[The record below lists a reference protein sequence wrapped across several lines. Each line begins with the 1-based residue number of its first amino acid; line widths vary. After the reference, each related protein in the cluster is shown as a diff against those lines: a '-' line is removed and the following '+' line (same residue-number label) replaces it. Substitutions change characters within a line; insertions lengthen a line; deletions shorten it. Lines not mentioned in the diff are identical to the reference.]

1 MATQLE
7 TGRGGTKNAART
19 LVTIETR
26 TPPTRLH
33 DRLQTGTKQTITVD
47 VTALEADLR
56 ARVRGEVR
64 FSGGDRGMYAS
75 DASNYRMIPLGVVLP
90 RDADDVIESVAA
102 CRRHG
107 APIFA
112 RGGGTAIPG
121 QTVNDGLLFDFSK
134 YMNRLVEL
142 DPDAK
147 RARVEPGIVLDEL
160 RNAANRYNL
169 TFGPDPATHS
179 RCTLGGMIGNNS
191 CGTHS
196 VMAGETSDN
205 IEELEILTYD
215 GARMRVGATSDE
227 ELEKIIREGG
237 RRGEI
242 YSKLR
247 ALRDKYADAIR
258 KNFPRIPRRVSGYNL
273 PALLP
278 ENGFHVARA
287 LVGSECTC
295 VLVLEAT
302 TRLVYWPPVRSLLV
316 IGYEDIFH
324 AADHVTEPLPFKPI
338 ALEAL
343 DDTFID
349 DMKKK
354 GMHPKNLNM
363 MPDGHAWLLVEFGG
377 ESKEESD
384 ANARKLMDAFKRRG
398 DAPPLK
404 LFDNRAHEKL
414 IWHLREEGLG
424 ATAKIPGEPDNHEG
438 WEDSSVPPEKLG
450 DYLRDLKKMLDKYNY
465 TGPLY
470 GHFGQGCV
478 HTRLTFDLVTADGIE
493 KWRRFLAEASDLVT
507 SYGGS
512 LSGEHGDGQARGELL
527 PRMFD
532 AEMIEAFREFKSI
545 WDPQWK
551 MNPGKLIDPYRVDE
565 NLRLGTTWNPPKV
578 ETHFQYPD
586 DHRSFAEVTERC
598 VGAGVCRRHEGG
610 TMCPS
615 YMVTREEKHSTRG
628 RARLLGEMIRGETIT
643 DGWRSEEVREAL
655 DLCLACKGCKG
666 ECPVQVDM
674 ATYKAEFLA
683 HYYEGRLRPRSAYT
697 MGHIHTWARLAAL
710 VPHVANFLTRAPG
723 FSAIAKLVAD
733 VHPNRTIPKFA
744 PYTFKQWFE
753 KRAARQ
759 PAISNQQSAT
769 KRVILWPDTFN
780 NHFHPRTAEA
790 AVNVLEAAGFEVQVP
805 RRNVCCGRPL
815 YDWGM
820 IEEAKSLLREILSL
834 LKEPIEQGVPVV
846 VLEPSCA
853 TVFREELLNLFPN
866 DEDAKRLAEQTF
878 LLSDFLE
885 QKAQNF
891 QPPKL
896 HAKAVV
902 HGHCHHKSIMKME
915 AEESVLKK
923 MGVDY
928 EMPETGC
935 CGMAG
940 AFGFEKDHYDIS
952 LQVGERVLL
961 PAVRSTP
968 KDTLVISDG
977 FSCRE
982 QIAQQT
988 DRRALHLAEVIQAA
1002 LHDGA
1007 RGIGGDYP
1015 ERKYFEL
1022 NQIPQ
1027 SQLAAGAR
1035 TAIAVGAGALLVGA
1049 AAWGLKR
1056 ALSGKADGHHKSKFK
1071 KERNDGR
1078 HHLESAHGTRR
1089 H

>member
-1 MATQLE
+1 MATQFD
-7 TGRGGTKNAART
+7 TKSPARS
-19 LVTIETR
+19 LVTIQTR
-26 TPPTRLH
+26 TPPTILR
-33 DRLQTGTKQTITVD
+33 DGLQTGTKGALTVD
-47 VTALEADLR
+47 VAALEAGLR
-56 ARVRGEVR
+56 ACVRGEVR

-75 DASNYRMIPLGVVLP
+75 DASNYRMVPLGVILP
-90 RDADDVIESVAA
+90 RDAEDVVESVAV

-121 QTVNDGLLFDFSK
+121 QTVNEGVLFDFSK

-142 DPDAK
+142 DAGAG

-160 RNAANRYNL
+160 RKAANKFDL

-205 IEELEILTYD
+205 IEALEILTYD
-215 GARMRVGATSDE
+215 GTRMTVGATGDE
-227 ELEKIIREGG
+227 ELEAIIREGG

-242 YSKLR
+242 YSKLKSF
-247 ALRDKYADAIR
+247 RDRYAELIR
-258 KNFPRIPRRVSGYNL
+258 REFPKIPRRVSGYNL

-316 IGYEDIFH
+316 VGYKDIFE
-324 AADHVTEPLPFKPI
+324 AADHVTEPLTFNPI

-343 DDTFID
+343 DDTFIA

-354 GMHPKNLNM
+354 GMHPEHLDM
-363 MPDGHAWLLVEFGG
+363 MPEGKAWLLVEFGG

-384 ANARKLMDAFKRRG
+384 AAARKLMDELRRREN
-398 DAPPLK
+398 PPSLK
-404 LFDNRAHEKL
+404 LFDDPAQEKL
-414 IWHLREEGLG
+414 VWYLREEGLG

-450 DYLRDLKKMLDKYNY
+450 GYLRDLQKLLDKYNY
-465 TGPLY
+465 VGPLY

-478 HTRLTFDLVTADGIE
+478 HTRLTFDLLTADGIE
-493 KWRRFLAEASDLVT
+493 QWRHFLGEASDLVA

-527 PRMFD
+527 PRMFS

-545 WDPQWK
+545 FDPEWK
-551 MNPGKLIDPYRVDE
+551 MNPGKLVDPYRVDE
-565 NLRLGTTWNPPKV
+565 NLRLGTSWNPPRV

-586 DHRSFAEVTERC
+586 DHQSFADATERC

-628 RARLLGEMIRGETIT
+628 RARLLGEMIRGETID

-666 ECPVQVDM
+666 DCPVQVDM
-674 ATYKAEFLA
+674 ATYKAEFLS
-683 HYYEGRLRPRSAYT
+683 HYYEGRLRPRSAYA
-697 MGHIHTWARLAAL
+697 MGHIHLWARLAAL
-710 VPHVANFLTRAPG
+710 APHVANFFTHVPVFRSL
-723 FSAIAKLVAD
+723 AKLVAD
-733 VHPNRTIPKFA
+733 VHPERTIPAFA
-744 PYTFKQWFE
+744 PYTFKQWFA
-753 KRAARQ
+753 KRGRQ
-759 PAISNQQSAT
+759 KGTAGSDGGGNRPQ
-769 KRVILWPDTFN
+769 VLLWPDTFN
-780 NHFHPRTAEA
+780 NHFHPRTAQA
-790 AVNVLEAAGFEVQVP
+790 AVEVLEAAGFEVRVP
-805 RRNVCCGRPL
+805 QGNVCCGRPL

-820 IEEAKSLLREILSL
+820 LDEAKSLLREILL
-834 LKEPIEQGVPVV
+834 RLKEPIEQGVPVV

-853 TVFREELLNLFPN
+853 TVFREELTNLFPD
-866 DEDAKRLAEQTF
+866 DEDAKRLSRQTY

-885 QKAQNF
+885 QKAPNF

-896 HAKAVV
+896 NVKALV

-915 AEESVLKK
+915 AEEAVLKK
-923 MGVDY
+923 MGVEY
-928 EMPETGC
+928 ELPETGC

-940 AFGFEKDHYDIS
+940 AFGFEREHYDIS
-952 LQVGERVLL
+952 LAVGERVLL
-961 PAVRSTP
+961 PAVRTAP
-968 KDTLVISDG
+968 RDALVITDG

-982 QIAQQT
+982 QVAQQS
-988 DRRALHLAEVIQAA
+988 DRRALHLAEVIQMA
-1002 LHDGA
+1002 LHGAPSATGDG
-1007 RGIGGDYP
+1007 YP
-1015 ERKYFEL
+1015 ETNYLAEH
-1022 NQIPQ
+1022 
-1027 SQLAAGAR
+1027 SQADALTGTEVALLA
-1035 TAIAVGAGALLVGA
+1035 GAGALLAGCLG
-1049 AAWGLKR
+1049 WGLKALLDKKHARVPKRLRR
-1056 ALSGKADGHHKSKFK
+1056 AKAG
-1071 KERNDGR
+1071 
-1078 HHLESAHGTRR
+1078 
-1089 H
+1089 

>member
-1 MATQLE
+1 MATQAE
-7 TGRGGTKNAART
+7 AKHSARS

-26 TPPTRLH
+26 TPPTRLR
-33 DRLQTGTKQTITVD
+33 DRLQTGTKRTLTVD
-47 VTALEADLR
+47 VAGLEAALR
-56 ARVRGEVR
+56 ACVRGEVR
-64 FSGGDRGMYAS
+64 FSGADRGMYAS

-90 RDADDVIESVAA
+90 RDAEDVIESLAA
-102 CRRHG
+102 CRRYG
-107 APIFA
+107 APVFA
-112 RGGGTAIPG
+112 RGGGTGIPG
-121 QTVNDGLLFDFSK
+121 QTVNEGLLFDFSK

-142 DPDAK
+142 DPREK

-160 RNAANRYNL
+160 RKAANQYRL

-205 IEELEILTYD
+205 VEELEVLTYD
-215 GARMRVGATSDE
+215 GARMRVGPTDDD
-227 ELEKIIREGG
+227 ELEKIIAGGG

-242 YSKLR
+242 YSRLK
-247 ALRDKYADAIR
+247 AFRDKYAEQIR
-258 KNFPRIPRRVSGYNL
+258 KEFPKIPRRVSGYNL

-278 ENGFHVARA
+278 ENGFHVARS

-316 IGYEDIFH
+316 IGYSDIFE

-343 DDTFID
+343 DDTFIE

-354 GMHPKNLNM
+354 GMHPQHLNM
-363 MPDGHAWLLVEFGG
+363 MPEGHAWVLVEFGG

-384 ANARKLMDAFKRRG
+384 AAARKLMDELKQRKN
-398 DAPPLK
+398 PPSLK
-404 LFDNRAHEKL
+404 LFDNPVHEKL
-414 IWHLREEGLG
+414 VWYLREEGLG

-450 DYLRDLKKMLDKYNY
+450 GYLRDFKKLMDKYNY
-465 TGPLY
+465 IGPLY

-478 HTRLTFDLVTADGIE
+478 HTRLTFDLLTADGIE
-493 KWRRFLAEASDLVT
+493 KWRHFLEEASDLVA

-527 PRMFD
+527 PRMYS
-532 AEMIEAFREFKSI
+532 AEMIEAFREFKAI
-545 WDPQWK
+545 WDPDWK
-551 MNPGKLIDPYRVDE
+551 MNPGKLVDPYRVDE
-565 NLRLGTTWNPPKV
+565 NLRLGTHWNPPPM

-586 DHRSFAEVTERC
+586 DHRSFAEATERC

-628 RARLLGEMIRGETIT
+628 RARLLGEMIRGETIN
-643 DGWRSEEVREAL
+643 DGWQSEEVHEAL

-674 ATYKAEFLA
+674 ATYKAEFLS

-697 MGHIHTWARLAAL
+697 MGHIHLWSRLAAL
-710 VPHVANFLTRAPG
+710 VPHVANFFTHAPL
-723 FSAIAKLVAD
+723 FQTIAKLVAD
-733 VHPNRTIPKFA
+733 VHPNRTIPEFA
-744 PYTFKQWFE
+744 PYTFKQWFHRRE
-753 KRAARQ
+753 TKRASR
-759 PAISNQQSAT
+759 QSAIRNPQSAI
-769 KRVILWPDTFN
+769 KSVILWPDTFN
-780 NHFHPRTAEA
+780 NHFHPQTAQA
-790 AVNVLEAAGFEVQVP
+790 AVAVLEAAGFEVRVP

-820 IEEAKSLLREILSL
+820 LDEAKRLLREILSL

-853 TVFREELLNLFPN
+853 TVFREELTNLFPN
-866 DEDAKRLAEQTF
+866 DEDAKRLSEQTF

-885 QKAQNF
+885 QKAPDF

-896 HAKAVV
+896 KTKAVV
-902 HGHCHHKSIMKME
+902 HGHCHHKSIMKMD
-915 AEESVLKK
+915 AEESVLRK
-923 MGVDY
+923 MGVEY

-940 AFGFEKDHYDIS
+940 AFGFERSHYDIS
-952 LQVGERVLL
+952 LAVGERVLL

-968 KDTLVISDG
+968 VDALVISDG

-982 QIAQQT
+982 QIAQET
-988 DRRALHLAEVIQAA
+988 DRRALHLAEVIELA
-1002 LHDGA
+1002 LQPDAGETN
-1007 RGIGGDYP
+1007 GDYP
-1015 ERKYFEL
+1015 EATY
-1022 NQIPQ
+1022 
-1027 SQLAAGAR
+1027 LARHKPADSPTGAEV
-1035 TAIAVGAGALLVGA
+1035 ALLVGAGALLAGGL
-1049 AAWGLKR
+1049 AWGLKALRDKNSSARRRRSTR
-1056 ALSGKADGHHKSKFK
+1056 APLQ
-1071 KERNDGR
+1071 
-1078 HHLESAHGTRR
+1078 
-1089 H
+1089 